1 MKSFL
6 ATGTMA
12 LALVLAGCAA
22 TEEVQPTVSTSES
35 PTETS
40 SAAPAPDPQRPQAD
54 PQADPQARTC
64 SFDVTASIES
74 SIRGQTEAFG
84 AGDFELAYSFA
95 SPNFRKNVDLAS
107 FVRVIESSYG
117 PLLGSTE
124 LRFSDCISNEEQ
136 TIGLIDV
143 RFVEGETDLYGLRY
157 LMVLADE
164 GWRVEGAS
172 NLELVASGS

>member
-1 MKSFL
+1 MGSGGKRLL

-22 TEEVQPTVSTSES
+22 TEEIPPTVSTSES

-40 SAAPAPDPQRPQAD
+40 SAAPAPDPQG

>member
-1 MKSFL
+1 MGSVVKRLL
-6 ATGTMA
+6 ALSTMT
-12 LALVLAGCAA
+12 LALVLTGCAA

-35 PTETS
+35 PAETNPP
-40 SAAPAPDPQRPQAD
+40 APAPDPQGPQAY
-54 PQADPQARTC
+54 PEARTC
-64 SFDVTASIES
+64 PFEVTTSIEV
-74 SIRGQTEAFG
+74 SISGQTDAFG

>member
-1 MKSFL
+1 M
-6 ATGTMA
+6 
-12 LALVLAGCAA
+12 
-22 TEEVQPTVSTSES
+22 
-35 PTETS
+35 
-40 SAAPAPDPQRPQAD
+40 
-54 PQADPQARTC
+54 
-64 SFDVTASIES
+64 
-74 SIRGQTEAFG
+74 
-84 AGDFELAYSFA
+84 
-95 SPNFRKNVDLAS
+95 DLAS

-124 LRFSDCISNEEQ
+124 LKFSDCISNEEK

>member
-1 MKSFL
+1 MKLQITGSLIL
-6 ATGTMA
+6 AILLTGCSWTP
-12 LALVLAGCAA
+12 AA
-22 TEEVQPTVSTSES
+22 EPTASVSETETVS
-35 PTETS
+35 PTPTPTTE
-40 SAAPAPDPQRPQAD
+40 PQGPQAD
-54 PQADPQARTC
+54 PETRTC
-64 SFDVTASIES
+64 PFDVTADIED
-74 SIRGQTEAFG
+74 SIRGQTDAFG

-124 LRFSDCISNEEQ
+124 LKFSDCISNEEQ